1 MINSLNKLNEMTEAT
16 VPTDKHCHR
25 LDVRQLGTVPYD
37 EAMRLQKQL
46 VEERAAGEIGD
57 TLLLLEHPPTYTVG
71 LRGDDTNFLVPGPV
85 LESKGA
91 VIRRVERGGDVTFHG
106 PGQLVGYPI
115 IDVPVA
121 CGDINGYVFWLE
133 QVLIETLAAFGVAAG
148 RLSGFRGVWVDD
160 KKIAAIGV
168 RVNSHGISSHGFAV
182 NVNTDLSFFDA
193 IVACGLHG
201 KSVTSLAKAL
211 NQPVDM
217 NPVIECLA
225 ETFARVF
232 K

>member
-1 MINSLNKLNEMTEAT
+1 MIHYLSEPGSMKAAAT
-16 VPTDKHCHR
+16 QSDQKYRR
-25 LDVRQLGTVPYD
+25 LDIRRLGTVAYD
-37 EAMRLQKQL
+37 EALLLQKQL
-46 VEERAAGEIGD
+46 VEARAAGEIGD

-71 LRGDDTNFLVPGPV
+71 LRGDDSNFLVPGPV

-115 IDVPVA
+115 IDVPAV
-121 CGDINGYVFWLE
+121 CGDINGYVFRLE
-133 QVLIETLAAFGVAAG
+133 QVLIETLAAFGVQAG

-168 RVNSHGISSHGFAV
+168 RVNSRGISSHGFAL

-201 KSVTSLAKAL
+201 KSVTSLALELKQSVTVEDVL
-211 NQPVDM
+211 QSLSP
-217 NPVIECLA
+217 
-225 ETFARVF
+225 TFFRVF
-232 K
+232 E

>member
-1 MINSLNKLNEMTEAT
+1 MTAAT
-16 VPTDKHCHR
+16 QPTDQQKR
-25 LDVRQLGTVPYD
+25 PLDIRQLGTVPYD
-37 EAMRLQKQL
+37 EAMLLQKQL
-46 VEERAAGEIGD
+46 VEMRAADEIGD

-71 LRGDDTNFLVPGPV
+71 LRGDDTNFLVPRPV

-91 VIRRVERGGDVTFHG
+91 VIRTVERGGDVTFHG

-115 IDVPVA
+115 IDVPAV
-121 CGDINGYVFWLE
+121 CGDINSYVFWLE
-133 QVLIETLAAFGVAAG
+133 QVLIETLAAFGVSAG
-148 RLSGFRGVWVDD
+148 RLAGFRGVWVDD
-160 KKIAAIGV
+160 RKIAAIGV

-211 NQPVDM
+211 NEPVEM
-217 NPVIECLA
+217 NPVIECLTK
-225 ETFARVF
+225 TFARVF